1 MARNPFL
8 AAALWLCAASAA
20 FAGLN
25 PPAAPRMPLFF
36 AANQGQADPRVRAIA
51 EGPGIQAWFEDAGIV
66 LRQRSA
72 VTRMDF
78 EGASPHPVVSLS
90 RPIGASARY
99 LRGTKRT
106 SVAMF
111 GEVRYAGL
119 WPGVEAI
126 FREEN
131 GGVKSE
137 YRVSP
142 GADIGRIRL
151 RFQDPVEIAPDGGLI
166 ARGRLG
172 EYREDKPV
180 LFEERSGARIPVTGR
195 FVQLAPHV
203 MGFEADWKG
212 NGSLVI
218 DPSVQ
223 FSGYFGGT
231 AQDNITAVAVNS
243 AYSVIVAGY
252 SNSVDLPATAGARQ
266 RNGGGVDAFVAAFS
280 PGSGDLL
287 YCTYLG
293 GYGDDRAFG
302 IAVDADNN
310 VYVTGWTSSRNFPLL
325 KPLQSRL
332 NGARDAFV
340 TKLNAAG
347 DALLYSTY
355 LGGSGVDFANAIAV
369 DSAHQAVIAG
379 DTTSFNLPVTAGAF
393 QRSSGGGQDTFVAR
407 LTADGAALSF
417 LTYFGGNN
425 TDHASAVA
433 IDPTGPIVM
442 GGGTLSRNLP
452 VESAAQPS
460 SGGGQDGFVT
470 KFNDSATGLIFSTYL
485 GGSSGSPGLPEQVN
499 GLVVGPS
506 RNPVV
511 AGTTSSADFPSTG
524 NAYQQ
529 AYGGGQ
535 TDGFLTKLN
544 ANTGAIMVST
554 FYGGSSNDGI
564 NALSEDLIGRLY
576 FTGVTLSIDLPLKNA
591 VQTAPA
597 GGAFGSMEA
606 FAGTMNAG
614 MNQLT
619 FATYLGGA
627 GSDAGKAIAV
637 DSMTSFVVG
646 GQTSSPDFP
655 ASGGSL
661 KSNPTQVLS
670 SFLAKFAPDWTLSV
684 ADGPNVTI
692 DSSHVDA
699 YGGLVTSVSYG
710 QPGDIPV
717 AGDWTGSGVK
727 QAGVFR
733 DGTWILDTNGDG
745 VLDAGDQVVAF
756 GQAGDIPVVGD
767 WTGSGRVK
775 LGLFRAGAFILD
787 LSGHLS
793 GVATGVPD
801 AAFSFGQPTDIPVV
815 GDWNGSGISKVGVFR
830 NGAWLI
836 DYNGDHLFN
845 GLDKTYR
852 YGQAGDIPVT
862 GNWDSNGI
870 TRLGVY
876 RDGYWILNY
885 IGTNILGLPGL
896 TELYIPFGAPGQIPI
911 VR

>member
-1 MARNPFL
+1 MARNQFL

-20 FAGLN
+20 LAGLN
-25 PPAAPRMPLFF
+25 PSAAPRMPLFF
-36 AANQGQADPRVRAIA
+36 AANQGQTDPHVRAVA
-51 EGPGIQAWFEDAGIV
+51 EGPGIQAWFEDGGVV
-66 LRQRSA
+66 LRQRGA
-72 VTRMDF
+72 VTRFDF
-78 EGASPHPVVSLS
+78 EDASPHPVVSLS
-90 RPIGASARY
+90 RPLGASARY
-99 LRGTKRT
+99 LRGATRT
-106 SVAMF
+106 SAPMF
-111 GEVRYAGL
+111 GEVRYEGL
-119 WPGVEAI
+119 WPGVAAV

-151 RFQDPVEIAPDGGLI
+151 RFRGQVEMAPDGGLI
-166 ARGRLG
+166 ARGRSG

-180 LFEERSGARIPVTGR
+180 LFAEKSGARIPVAGR
-195 FVQLAPHV
+195 FVKLDAHV
-203 MGFEADWKG
+203 AGFEAEWDG
-212 NGSLVI
+212 SGSLVI

-252 SNSVDLPATAGARQ
+252 SNSVDLPTMAGARQ
-266 RNGGGVDAFVAAFS
+266 LNAGGVDAFVAAFS
-280 PGSGDLL
+280 PVNGELL

-302 IAVDADNN
+302 IALDSANN
-310 VYVTGWTSSRNFPLL
+310 VYVTGWTSSRNFPLV
-325 KPLQSRL
+325 KPLQSHL

-340 TKLNAAG
+340 TKLSAAG
-347 DALLYSTY
+347 DALLYSTF
-355 LGGSGVDFANAIAV
+355 LGGSGVDFANTIAV
-369 DSAHQAVIAG
+369 DSSNRAVIAG
-379 DTTSFNLPVTAGAF
+379 DTTSLNLPVTAGAF
-393 QRSSGGGQDTFVAR
+393 QRLRAGGQDTFVAR

-417 LTYFGGNN
+417 LTYFGGSN
-425 TDHASAVA
+425 TDHASIVA
-433 IDPTGPIVM
+433 IDPTGPIAI
-442 GGGTLSRNLP
+442 GGGTLSQNLP
-452 VESAAQPS
+452 LASAAQPS

-470 KFNDSATGLIFSTYL
+470 EFNESATGLVFSTYL

-511 AGTTSSADFPSTG
+511 AGITSSPDFPSTG

-529 AYGGGQ
+529 TYGGGQ

-564 NALSEDLIGRLY
+564 NALSEDQIGRLY
-576 FTGVTLSIDLPLKNA
+576 FTGFTLSTDLPLRGA
-591 VQTAPA
+591 SQAAPA
-597 GGAFGSMEA
+597 GGVFGSMEA

-619 FATYLGGA
+619 FGTYLGGA

-637 DSMTSFVVG
+637 DSMTSFIVG

-655 ASGGSL
+655 ARGGSL
-661 KSNPTQVLS
+661 ESVPTQVLS
-670 SFLAKFAPDWTLSV
+670 SFLMKFAPDWTLSV
-684 ADGPNVTI
+684 TDGANVTI

-699 YGGLVTSVSYG
+699 YGGLVTTLTYG
-710 QPGDIPV
+710 QPGDIQV

-733 DGTWILDTNGDG
+733 NGTWILDTNGNG
-745 VLDAGDQVVAF
+745 VLDAGDQIVAF

-767 WTGSGRVK
+767 WTGSGTAK

-801 AAFSFGQPTDIPVV
+801 ATFSFGQPTDLPVV

-830 NGAWLI
+830 NGAWLV

-876 RDGYWILNY
+876 RNGYWILNY
-885 IGTNILGLPGL
+885 IGTNILGLPGV
-896 TELYIPFGAPGQIPI
+896 TELYIPFGAPGQIPV